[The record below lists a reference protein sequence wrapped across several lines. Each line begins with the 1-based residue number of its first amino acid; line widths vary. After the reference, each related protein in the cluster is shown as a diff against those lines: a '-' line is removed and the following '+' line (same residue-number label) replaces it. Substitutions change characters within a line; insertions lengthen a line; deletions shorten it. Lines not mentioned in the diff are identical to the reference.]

1 MNRIGFIEVAVPS
14 MLLLYFGM
22 AYAPY
27 CTFGLVEKSVY
38 PFATFNLYSEMEQ
51 DFRRY
56 DVLYDEGMPTERF
69 LLHKNTELH
78 RLERNF
84 YKGELNKVK
93 KALKSYGVVDPLQ
106 YPELMEFGSSAKL
119 VELRFDSPNAARDG
133 QFVLHEL
140 MTLK

>member
-1 MNRIGFIEVAVPS
+1 MKRIGFIEVAVPS
-14 MLLLYFGM
+14 MLLLYFGV
-22 AYAPY
+22 AYAPFF
-27 CTFGLVEKSVY
+27 TLGLVEKGVY
-38 PFATFNLYSEMEQ
+38 PCTTFDLYSEIEQ

-84 YKGELNKVK
+84 YKGELVKVK
-93 KALKSYGVVDPLQ
+93 KTLKTEGSLNPQ
-106 YPELMEFGSSAKL
+106 QFPELLEFGASAKL
-119 VELRFDSPNAARDG
+119 VELRFDSPNAAREG

-140 MTLK
+140 MVLK